1 MVKWYQTGDQM
12 TVITN
17 RFKWIFS
24 QRFMDRICFGGF
36 LMVEIQ
42 FGEYHEARCIAQS
55 ANANVMPCNSE
66 S

>member
-1 MVKWYQTGDQM
+1 
-12 TVITN
+12 
-17 RFKWIFS
+17 
-24 QRFMDRICFGGF
+24 
-36 LMVEIQ
+36 MVEIQ